1 MDEVRLQNYRC
12 FREQQTA
19 RLAPLTLLVGE
30 NSTGKTSFLAMVRVL
45 NAILSGR
52 WDNSFK
58 EAPYD
63 LGSFDEIAHHRGGRG
78 GRATEFTAGLSGRQW
93 IPVRKSSPFVLPY
106 TMDVGFERDGSAPI
120 LRCRR
125 WESQAAWIEEHVD
138 EDRLDFGAGSDA
150 WSWRPPF
157 ADLTS
162 DEDPRP
168 RRFSSS
174 LAMFSHDIGWS
185 EDSHDFGR
193 SEDFSPRRKGQPQP
207 SRQQR
212 KHIRRLAHLAR
223 LGGRAP
229 ESGGARLFAA
239 APVRSKPHRTYDQS
253 PYTFD
258 SEGSYVPMYLAD
270 IFFRQRKGWELMKAN
285 LERFGRDSGLFDEI
299 SIRPL
304 GRRESEPFQLQIRKT
319 STVAKGPRR
328 NFIDVGY
335 GVSQALPILTELFRK
350 DSAGTFLLQ
359 QPEVHLHPSAQA
371 ALGTLFC
378 QLANQGRQLLVETHS
393 DHLIDRIRMDVRDG
407 TTKLKP
413 KDVSILYFE
422 RGNID
427 VHVHSLSI
435 DQEGNIRGAPD
446 SYRQFFMAETRR
458 SIKL

>member
-1 MDEVRLQNYRC
+1 MDEVRLENFRC

-45 NAILSGR
+45 NAILGGR
-52 WDNSFK
+52 WDNNFK

-78 GRATEFTAGLSGRQW
+78 GRATEFTAGLSGEPR
-93 IPVRKSSPFVLPY
+93 IPIHKSSPFILPY
-106 TMDVGFERDGSAPI
+106 TMDAGFERHGSVPI
-120 LRCRR
+120 LRYRR
-125 WESQAAWIEEHVD
+125 WKSQAAWIEERID
-138 EDRLDFGAGSDA
+138 EDIVEFGAGADA
-150 WSWRPPF
+150 WSWRFPF
-157 ADLTS
+157 ADLTT

-168 RRFSSS
+168 RPFFSN
-174 LAMFSHDIGWS
+174 LAMFSHNF
-185 EDSHDFGR
+185 ER
-193 SEDFSPRRKGQPQP
+193 REDFSPRRKGRPQP
-207 SRQQR
+207 NRQQR
-212 KHIRRLAHLAR
+212 THINRLARLAR

-229 ESGGARLFAA
+229 ESGGTRLFAA

-270 IFFRQRKGWELMKAN
+270 IFFRQRKGWESMKAN

-319 STVAKGPRR
+319 STVAKGPKR

-350 DSAGTFLLQ
+350 DSARTFLLQ

-378 QLANQGRQLLVETHS
+378 QLASQGRQLLVETHS
-393 DHLIDRIRMDVRDG
+393 DHLIDRIRMDVRDR

-427 VHVHSLSI
+427 VHIHSLRI
-435 DQEGNIRGAPD
+435 DQEGNILGAPPT
-446 SYRQFFMAETRR
+446 YRQFFMAETRR
-458 SIKL
+458 SINL